1 MMRDQEDLGTAE
13 IANKLG
19 IEEINTRMRNWPAL
33 YFSGEQPRPT
43 LGSLAAMFAFQ
54 SLEKRTKKN
63 FANFENALKE
73 LQKNERQVAASRPS
87 MPFRLRRR
95 YLLRPLRMLECINFN
110 V

>member
-1 MMRDQEDLGTAE
+1 MIRDQEDLGTAE
-13 IANKLG
+13 IANRLG

-33 YFSGEQPRPT
+33 YFSGEQPKPT

-87 MPFRLRRR
+87 MPWEEMTLRRM
-95 YLLRPLRMLECINFN
+95 YLLRPLRR
-110 V
+110 